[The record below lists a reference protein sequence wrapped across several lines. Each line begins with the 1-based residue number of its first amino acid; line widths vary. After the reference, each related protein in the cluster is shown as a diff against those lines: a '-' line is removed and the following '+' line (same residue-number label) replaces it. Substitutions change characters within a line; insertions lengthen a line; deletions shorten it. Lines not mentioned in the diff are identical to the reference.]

1 MAYSPRR
8 YEENHVYEICM
19 RTKEGLPFACAE
31 IINVLLLGI
40 MARANRDNKVQ
51 ICHFVWM
58 ANHVHILLVAGNPHD
73 FCRYY
78 SEVMKKVTETWKS
91 LFGLDSLLLWEKRSS
106 VIELITPEDVEERI
120 AYFYQN
126 PANANLVSTI
136 DKYPGLSSWYFFQ
149 GFNDSVDSVYTR
161 AVKWYQYNLLPA
173 LLSEEDLTQPPC
185 ASLLKALDG
194 FTKESFVL
202 HPNAWMKP
210 FGITDPDE
218 VKATNMRIIKA
229 VGIQQETLAAQRR
242 SEEKSVMGVDQLKR
256 EIPTLSGWEPKK
268 KSHRIFVICKDVSL
282 RKEYIKEYKRFCEWC
297 AESRKKV
304 LAGLKDVLWPN
315 GAFVPWFPPLLSG
328 AICPCLVPSG

>member
-1 MAYSPRR
+1 
-8 YEENHVYEICM
+8 
-19 RTKEGLPFACAE
+19 
-31 IINVLLLGI
+31 
-40 MARANRDNKVQ
+40 
-51 ICHFVWM
+51 
-58 ANHVHILLVAGNPHD
+58 
-73 FCRYY
+73 
-78 SEVMKKVTETWKS
+78 
-91 LFGLDSLLLWEKRSS
+91 

>member
-1 MAYSPRR
+1 
-8 YEENHVYEICM
+8 M

-78 SEVMKKVTETWKS
+78 SEVMKKVTETWKA
-91 LFGLDSLLLWEKRSS
+91 LFGLDSLLLWERRSS
-106 VIELITPEDVEERI
+106 VIELITLEDVEERI

-136 DKYPGLSSWYFFQ
+136 DKYPGLSSWHFFQ

-185 ASLLKALDG
+185 ASLLNALDG
-194 FTKESFVL
+194 FTKEAFVL

-210 FGITDPDE
+210 FGITDRDQ

-229 VGIQQETLAAQRR
+229 VGTQEEVLAVQRR
-242 SEEKSVMGVDQLKR
+242 SEGKNVMGIDQLKR
-256 EIPTLSGWEPKK
+256 EIPALSGWEPKK

-282 RKEYIKEYKRFCEWC
+282 RKEYITEYKRFCEWC
-297 AESRKKV
+297 VDSRKKV

-315 GAFVPWFPPLLSG
+315 GAFVPWFPPLLRG
-328 AICPCLVPSG
+328 AICPCLVLSG